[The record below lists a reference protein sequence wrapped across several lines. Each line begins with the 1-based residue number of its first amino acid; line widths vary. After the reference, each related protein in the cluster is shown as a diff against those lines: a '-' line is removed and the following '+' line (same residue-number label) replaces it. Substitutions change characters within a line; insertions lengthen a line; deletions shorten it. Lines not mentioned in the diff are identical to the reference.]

1 MVVIDDAQAQGTTF
15 NYGKLFGTVP
25 KSKTDIE
32 NEQKGKVRGTF
43 APRSTMLM

>member
-25 KSKTDIE
+25 KLKTDIE

-43 APRSTMLM
+43 TPHSTMLM